1 MPIERAEEASETE
14 EVSPSAETTMLPITM
29 LAGQSVAPGDVV
41 RLEVVSVNDED
52 GSVEVKYSAPASGQI
67 SAIDEAASVYK
78 SPKQMEV
85 SVA

>member
-1 MPIERAEEASETE
+1 MAIEQAGAEETARVE
-14 EVSPSAETTMLPITM
+14 EPSPSAETTMLPITM

-52 GSVEVKYSAPASGQI
+52 GSVEVKYASAKPNG

-85 SVA
+85 